1 MQCPRCQHENPP
13 GSNFCLGCGTCLG
26 ATCGRCGT
34 NLPAGSRF
42 CNKCGTPVS
51 GEPAGQARF
60 ASPESYTPKHLAEKI
75 LTSKAALEGERKQVT
90 VLFADLK
97 GSMELLA
104 DRDPEEARKVL
115 DPVLELMM
123 EAVHRYEGTVNQV
136 MGDGIMALFGAPIA
150 HEDHAV
156 RACYAAFAIQQAAER
171 YAEQAR
177 RIEGF
182 RIRVRIGLNSG
193 EVVVRAIRNDLHMDY
208 TAVGQTTHL
217 AARMEQIADPGTVLI
232 TGSTLALAEGF
243 VDVIPLGP
251 TPVKGLEA
259 PVDVFELKAA
269 SAMRS
274 RLHAAATR
282 GLTRFVGRDVEIDLL
297 HRSLERA
304 GAGHGQVVAVVGEP
318 GVGKSRLF
326 YELTHSHRTR
336 GWLIVEGGSVSYGK
350 ATPYLPVVDLLRK
363 YFGVE
368 NRDDPRRV
376 RERIVGKILTLDR
389 TLEPD
394 LSALLALLD
403 VPVDDTAWQGADA
416 VQRRQRTLD
425 TVKRVLLAEAH
436 RQPVLLV
443 VEDLHWI
450 DTETQALVD
459 SLIESLPKVPVLLL
473 VNYRPEFTHG
483 WSGKTYYSQI
493 QLDALAGES
502 ADDLLD
508 ALIGREPVLEP
519 LKRTLLARTA
529 GNPFFIEES
538 VRTLVETGALTGER
552 GAYRP
557 TQEMHTM
564 QVPATVQAV
573 LAARI
578 DRLPG
583 EAKALLQA
591 ASVVGKDVPF
601 ELLRAVA
608 DMHDGGLRSALA
620 QLQSSEFLYEV
631 RLFPDLEYTF
641 KHALT
646 HEVTY
651 AGVLHERRRALHA
664 RIVAAIEALHGDRLA
679 EHVESLAH
687 HAFRGEDWERASRFL
702 REAGAKAL
710 ARSAN
715 REATVSF
722 RRALDALTRLPRG
735 RETTER
741 GIDLRLD
748 LYNALLPLDEVRSVL
763 GDLREA
769 ETLAVALGDR
779 RRLGLARLCIS
790 HILILI
796 DDTRASVQ
804 VARDVVAIAEDLGDE
819 ITAARAYLWLGC
831 GSYAL
836 GQHRSAAELVRRGF
850 APMLESSERV
860 NRPSGYLAMFL
871 AELGEFDEAER
882 AAQMT
887 IQSPLNAPER
897 PWNFG
902 NASWQIAWFWCLK
915 GDLDQAAPLAERAVA
930 IHRQW
935 GFRRTLGTSA
945 SLLGHIF
952 ALSGR
957 VGEAVDLLEQGV
969 READT
974 FEATWLRCPRLQF
987 LGEAYLLAGRVEQAK
1002 RTADHALSLARE
1014 RRERGFEA
1022 WILRLEAEISGASGR
1037 SDEAD
1042 AVYRAALAGATELEM
1057 RPLIAHCHLGLG
1069 RLYQRTGTREQAQE
1083 HVATAATMYREM
1095 DMRFWLE
1102 KSEAEMKEY
1111 T

>member
-1 MQCPRCQHENPP
+1 MRCPRCEQENPP
-13 GSNFCLGCGTCLG
+13 QAKFCLECAAPL
-26 ATCGRCGT
+26 APRCANCRT
-34 NLPAGSRF
+34 QLPAGAKF
-42 CNKCGTPVS
+42 CFECATPVS
-51 GEPAGQARF
+51 APGSGTRVSSPAI
-60 ASPESYTPKHLAEKI
+60 YTPKHLAEKI
-75 LTSKAALEGERKQVT
+75 LTSRAALEGERKQVT

-104 DRDPEEARKVL
+104 DRDPEEARKLL
-115 DPVLELMM
+115 DPVIEHMM

-156 RACYAAFAIQQAAER
+156 RACYAAFAIQQATER
-171 YAEQAR
+171 YAEEVR
-177 RIEGF
+177 RTEGF
-182 RIRVRIGLNSG
+182 PIRVRIGLNSG
-193 EVVVRAIRNDLHMDY
+193 DVVVRAIRNDLHMDY

-217 AARMEQIADPGTVLI
+217 AARMEQIANPGTALL
-232 TGSTLALAEGF
+232 TGSTLVLAEGF
-243 VDVIPLGP
+243 IDVTPLGP

-259 PVDVFELKAA
+259 PIDVFELKAA
-269 SAMRS
+269 SAVRS
-274 RLHAAATR
+274 RLHAAAAR
-282 GLTRFVGRDVEIDLL
+282 GLTRFVGRDIEIDLL
-297 HRSLERA
+297 RRSLERA
-304 GAGHGQVVAVVGEP
+304 AAGYGQVVAVVGEP

-336 GWLIVEGGSVSYGK
+336 GWLIVESGSVSYGK
-350 ATPYLPVVDLLRK
+350 ATPYLPVVDLLRT

-389 TLEPD
+389 ALEPD
-394 LSALLALLD
+394 LVALFALLD
-403 VPVDDTAWQGADA
+403 VPVDDAAWQGADA

-425 TVKRVLLAEAH
+425 TVKRVLFAEAR
-436 RQPVLLV
+436 RQPVLLI

-450 DTETQALVD
+450 DTETQALLD
-459 SLIESLPKVPVLLL
+459 SLIASLPKVSILLL

-483 WSGKTYYSQI
+483 WNTKTYYSQI
-493 QLDALAGES
+493 RLDALAGEN
-502 ADDLLD
+502 ADDLLE
-508 ALIGREPVLEP
+508 ALVGREPALEP
-519 LKRTLLARTA
+519 LKRALLARTA

-538 VRTLVETGALTGER
+538 VRTLVETGALTGAR

-557 TQEMHTM
+557 TRGTHAM

-578 DRLPG
+578 DRLPA
-583 EAKALLQA
+583 ELKALLQA

-608 DMHDGGLRSALA
+608 DMDDGELRGALG

-631 RLFPDLEYTF
+631 HLFPDLEYTF

-651 AGVLHERRRALHA
+651 TDVLQERRRALHA
-664 RIVAAIEALHGDRLA
+664 RIVAAIQALHGDRLT
-679 EHVESLAH
+679 EHIESLAH
-687 HAFRGEDWERASRFL
+687 HAFRGEEWEKAARFL

-715 REATVSF
+715 REATASF
-722 RRALDALTRLPRG
+722 RRALDALTRLPPN
-735 RETTER
+735 RETTEL

-748 LYNALLPLDEVRSVL
+748 LYSGLVPLDELRSVL

-769 ETLAVALGDR
+769 EALAVALGDR

-796 DDTRASVQ
+796 DDTREAVQ
-804 VARDVVAIAEDLGDE
+804 VAHDVVAIAEELGDE
-819 ITAARAYLWLGC
+819 TMASRAYLWLSC

-836 GQHRSAAELVRRGF
+836 GQHRSAVELARKSI
-850 APMLESSERV
+850 APMLESSQHA
-860 NRPSGYLAMFL
+860 NRPSGYLPMFL
-871 AELGEFDEAER
+871 AELGEFVEAER
-882 AAQMT
+882 AAQIA
-887 IQSPLNAPER
+887 IQSPLNTLER
-897 PWNFG
+897 PWNFA
-902 NASWQIAWFWCLK
+902 NVSWQVAWFWCLK
-915 GDLDQAAPLAERAVA
+915 GDFDRAAPLAVRAIA

-957 VGEAVDLLEQGV
+957 IADAVDLLEEGV

-987 LGEAYLLAGRVEQAK
+987 LGEAYLLAGRLEQAT
-1002 RTADHALSLARE
+1002 RTAQHALSLARE

-1022 WILRLEAEISGASGR
+1022 WILRLQAEIAGVSGR
-1037 SDEAD
+1037 GEDAN
-1042 AVYRAALAGATELEM
+1042 AVYRVALALANELEM
-1057 RPLIAHCHLGLG
+1057 RPLVAHCHLGLG
-1069 RLYQRTGTREQAQE
+1069 KLYRRTDNRVQAQE
-1083 HVATAATMYREM
+1083 HLATATTLYREM
-1095 DMRFWLE
+1095 GMTYWLE
-1102 KSEAEMKEY
+1102 KVEQAVRDLA
-1111 T
+1111 